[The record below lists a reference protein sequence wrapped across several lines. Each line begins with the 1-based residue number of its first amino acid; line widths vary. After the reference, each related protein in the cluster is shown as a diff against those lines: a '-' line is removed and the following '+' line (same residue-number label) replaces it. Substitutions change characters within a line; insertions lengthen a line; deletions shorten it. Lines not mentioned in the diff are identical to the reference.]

1 MQKRTIAIVE
11 ARMSSTRLPGKVLM
25 PAAGKALLEHLVER
39 LSRAKSLDEI
49 VVATPSN
56 HVDDPVVELAERLDV
71 GCFRGSEDDVLSRV
85 LGAAQAFRADVIAEI
100 TGDCPLIDPAIVE
113 LCVKR
118 YFDAG
123 VDYVSNVLEPSY
135 PTGMA
140 TQVFSANTLKDVD
153 RLTHDPSDREHV
165 SLYIYS
171 HPEKYKLLNL
181 SAPPQ
186 HTRPKVRLTLDTA
199 EDYRVIKAIF
209 QALYPVNRGFGL
221 DDILAFLDAHPE
233 IAAINADVQQ
243 KPARP

>member
-1 MQKRTIAIVE
+1 MTVATIE
-11 ARMSSTRLPGKVLM
+11 ARMSSTRLPGKVLL
-25 PAAGKALLEHLVER
+25 PAAGKSLLEHLIER
-39 LSRAKSLDEI
+39 LRRAKGLDQI
-49 VVATPSN
+49 VVATTDNDIDGPI
-56 HVDDPVVELAERLDV
+56 VQLARRLKV

-85 LGAAQAFRADVIAEI
+85 LGAAQALRADVIVEI

-113 LCVKR
+113 FCIKR
-118 YFDAG
+118 YFEAG

-135 PTGMA
+135 PIGMN
-140 TQVFSANTLKDVD
+140 TQVFATDTLKEVD

-171 HPEKYKLLNL
+171 HPAKYKLLNL

-209 QALYPVNRGFGL
+209 EALYPLKRGFGL
-221 DDILAFLDAHPE
+221 NDILAFLDAHPE
-233 IAAINADVQQ
+233 IAAINAGVQQ